1 MFEWAYEELPQPT
14 TDLDSLKSNIDEF
27 GYCLVADAISPD
39 QLARAKQRLLEQ
51 AQAELESGQA
61 FEDGGA
67 KQQWGAFTDEEGNVR
82 RDAFSAKAGGVN
94 QRVWMLI
101 NKGRV
106 WRDMLSQPTVRSVV
120 GHVLGKDYLLSSY
133 GANIAKPGGI
143 AMNLHTDQW
152 WMPEPI
158 HRRPNPVPAGSL
170 TRELSNRVDD
180 HPAMIAP
187 PVVVNVMWMLNDFT
201 EAIGATRIVPRSHLY
216 GRRPDAERDKD
227 VVSIPAEGVAGSA
240 MLFDG
245 RIWHGT
251 GANVSDGQRLGVLT
265 TFVAPQFRTQV
276 NFTMATA
283 PEVVAEADEDLLAL
297 LGFKIWNAYG
307 RIESPVAGYIKQGER
322 SLGELRPQNH

>member
-1 MFEWAYEELPQPT
+1 MFEWTRDELPIPT
-14 TDLDSLKSNIDEF
+14 TDLDTLKSNIDEF
-27 GYCLVADAISPD
+27 GYCLVQDALPPA
-39 QLARAKQRLLEQ
+39 QLAAARQRLLEQ
-51 AQAELESGQA
+51 AQAELEQGYA

-67 KQQWGAFTDEEGNVR
+67 KQQWGAFTDEEGRTR
-82 RDAFSAKAGGVN
+82 RDAFRAAAGGVN
-94 QRVWMLI
+94 QRVWMLV

-106 WRDMLSQPTVRSVV
+106 FRQMLTQPTVRAVV
-120 GHVLGKDYLLSSY
+120 SHVLGNDYLLSSY

-143 AMNLHTDQW
+143 AMDLHTDQW

-158 HRRPNPVPAGSL
+158 HRKPSPVPAGSL
-170 TRELSNRVDD
+170 TRELSNREDD

-201 EAIGATRIVPRSHLY
+201 EANGATRLVPRSHLY
-216 GRRPDAERDKD
+216 GRRPDKVRDKN
-227 VVSIPAEGVAGSA
+227 VGSIPAEGIAGSA

-251 GANVSDGQRLGVLT
+251 GANISDGERLGVLS

-276 NFTMATA
+276 NFTMGTSK
-283 PEVVAEADEDLLAL
+283 EVLEEASEDLLAL

-307 RIESPVAGYIKQGER
+307 RIESPVADYIQQGET
-322 SLGELRPQNH
+322 SLGELKSS

>member
-1 MFEWAYEELPQPT
+1 MLNWSYEELPKPT
-14 TDLDSLKSNIDEF
+14 ADLETAKSDIDEF
-27 GYCLVADAISPD
+27 GYCLLPDAMPAE
-39 QLARAKQRLLEQ
+39 QLAAARKRLREQ
-51 AQAELESGQA
+51 AVAELQAGHA

-67 KQQWGAFTDEEGNVR
+67 KQQWGDFTDDQGR
-82 RDAFSAKAGGVN
+82 IKRDAFSAKAGGVN
-94 QRVWMLI
+94 QRVWMLV
-101 NKGRV
+101 NKGQV
-106 WRDMLSQPTVRSVV
+106 FLDMLAQPDMRAVV

-158 HRRPNPVPAGSL
+158 HRKPSPVPAGSL
-170 TRELSNRVDD
+170 TRELSNREDE

-201 EAIGATRIVPRSHLY
+201 EANGATRLAPRSHLI
-216 GRRPDAERDKD
+216 GRRPDKNRDRD
-227 VVSIPAEGVAGSA
+227 VLSIAAEGKAGTA

-251 GANVSDGQRLGVLT
+251 GANTSRENRLGILS
-265 TFVAPQFRTQV
+265 TFVAPQFRTQE
-276 NFTMATA
+276 NYTTGTA
-283 PEVVAEADEDLLAL
+283 AEVAAAASADLLAL

-307 RIESPVAGYIKQGER
+307 RIESPVAEFIQPGEA
-322 SLGELRPQNH
+322 SLGEMRPS

>member
-1 MFEWAYEELPQPT
+1 MFDWTHDQLPQPT
-14 TDLDSLKSNIDEF
+14 TDLAALKSDIDAF
-27 GYCLVADAISPD
+27 GYCLIADAIDPD
-39 QLARAKQRLLEQ
+39 QLQRARERLLQ
-51 AQAELESGQA
+51 QAEAELYGGHA

-94 QRVWMLI
+94 QRVWVLV
-101 NKGRV
+101 NKGKIFRE
-106 WRDMLSQPTVRSVV
+106 MLGQPTVRQVV
-120 GHVLGKDYLLSSY
+120 GHVLGADYLLSSY

-158 HRRPNPVPAGSL
+158 HRNPNPVPAGSL

-180 HPAMIAP
+180 FPAMIAP

-201 EAIGATRIVPRSHLY
+201 EANGATRLVPRSHLF

-251 GANVSDGQRLGVLT
+251 GANTSDGQRLGVLS

-283 PEVVAEADEDLLAL
+283 PEVVAEADDDLLAL

-307 RIESPVAGYIKQGER
+307 RIESPVAGYIQQGET
-322 SLGELRPQNH
+322 SLGELKPS

>member
-1 MFEWAYEELPQPT
+1 MFDWTYEELPQPT
-14 TDLDSLKSNIDEF
+14 TDLDTLKSNIDEF
-27 GYCLVADAISPD
+27 GYCLIKDAIPAA
-39 QLARAKQRLLEQ
+39 QIAIACERLLEQ
-51 AQAELESGQA
+51 AAAELQAGQA

-67 KQQWGAFTDEEGNVR
+67 KQQWGAFTDKDGNIR

-101 NKGRV
+101 NKGKIF
-106 WRDMLSQPTVRSVV
+106 RDLLSQPDMRAAV
-120 GHVLGKDYLLSSY
+120 GHVLGNDYLLSSY

-180 HPAMIAP
+180 FPAMIAP

-201 EAIGATRIVPRSHLY
+201 EANGATRLVPRSHLF

-227 VVSIPAEGVAGSA
+227 VVSVPAEGTAGSA
-240 MLFDG
+240 MIFDG

-251 GANVSDGQRLGVLT
+251 GANISDGPRLGVLS
-265 TFVAPQFRTQV
+265 TFAAPQFRTQA

-283 PEVVAEADEDLLAL
+283 PEVVAEADDDLLAL

-307 RIESPVAGYIKQGER
+307 RIESPVAGYIQQGET
-322 SLGELRPQNH
+322 SLGEMRPT

>member
-1 MFEWAYEELPQPT
+1 MFDWSYEELPKPT
-14 TDLDSLKSNIDEF
+14 TDTKTAKSNIDEF
-27 GYCLVADAISPD
+27 GYCLLAEVMPAEQVAA
-39 QLARAKQRLLEQ
+39 ARERLQEQ
-51 AQAELESGQA
+51 AAAELQAGYA

-67 KQQWGAFTDEEGNVR
+67 KQQWGAFTDEEGR
-82 RDAFSAKAGGVN
+82 IKRDAFSAKAGGIN
-94 QRVWMLI
+94 QRVWMLV
-101 NKGRV
+101 NKGKV
-106 WRDMLSQPTVRSVV
+106 FRDMLSQPTMRAVV

-158 HRRPNPVPAGSL
+158 HRKPSPVPAGSL
-170 TRELSNRVDD
+170 TRELSNREDE
-180 HPAMIAP
+180 HPALIAP

-201 EAIGATRIVPRSHLY
+201 EANGATRLVPRSHLC
-216 GRRPDAERDKD
+216 GRRPDKERDRD
-227 VVSIPAEGVAGSA
+227 VVSIAAEGVAGTA

-251 GANVSDGQRLGVLT
+251 GANVSNENRLGILS

-307 RIESPVAGYIKQGER
+307 RIESPVAEFIQQGET
-322 SLGELRPQNH
+322 SLGEMTPS